1 MKFSTAFKVLLC
13 VLLLLVL
20 AALAYGQTTAYR
32 EYRGVRLGMTATE
45 ARAKLGTAVMKS
57 DDQDFYVFSANEST
71 QVMYNAAQKVIMIST
86 DYTNGVG
93 APDYRTVVG
102 ERILQKPDGSLFSMV
117 RNDTERFWVSYNKS
131 TTVVPVVTITL
142 GAYK

>member
-1 MKFSTAFKVLLC
+1 MKFSTAFKILLC

-32 EYRGVRLGMTATE
+32 EYRGVRLGMTVTE

>member
-1 MKFSTAFKVLLC
+1 
-13 VLLLLVL
+13 
-20 AALAYGQTTAYR
+20 
-32 EYRGVRLGMTATE
+32 MTATE

>member
-1 MKFSTAFKVLLC
+1 MKFSTAFKILLC

-71 QVMYNAAQKVIMIST
+71 QVMYNGAQKVIMIST

>member
-1 MKFSTAFKVLLC
+1 MKISTAFKILLC

-20 AALAYGQTTAYR
+20 AALAYGQTSAYR
-32 EYRGVRLGMTATE
+32 EYRGVRLGMTPADT
-45 ARAKLGTAVMKS
+45 RAKLGTAVMKS
-57 DDQDFYVFSANEST
+57 EDQDYYVFSANEST
-71 QVMYNAAQKVIMIST
+71 QIMYRDQKVVMIST

-93 APDYRTVVG
+93 APDFRTVVG

-117 RNDTERFWVSYNKS
+117 RNDAERFWVSYNKS
-131 TTVVPVVTITL
+131 ATVVPVVTITL

>member
-1 MKFSTAFKVLLC
+1 MKFSTAFKILLC

-32 EYRGVRLGMTATE
+32 EYRGVRLGMTAAE

-57 DDQDFYVFSANEST
+57 DDQDFYVFSTNEST
-71 QVMYNAAQKVIMIST
+71 QIMYNAAQKVIMIST
-86 DYTNGVG
+86 DYTDGVG

-117 RNDTERFWVSYNKS
+117 RNDAERFWVSYNKS

>member
-1 MKFSTAFKVLLC
+1 MKFSTAFKILLC

>member
-1 MKFSTAFKVLLC
+1 
-13 VLLLLVL
+13 LLLLVL